1 MHLSGNGIC
10 DITSEDDINNYILD
24 DVGQQM
30 LLQPP
35 LDGGSS
41 NLISTTQA
49 TTTSTAAP
57 IPPPPPPSSI
67 SSTATP
73 MKTFAKLKKLVWLD
87 LSGNRINHISAN
99 YLPKALVT
107 LDLSRNILP
116 AVPTHAIQHLHDL
129 KILLLKDNLIS
140 QLFDVELGGGAVG
153 GGGNNA
159 HTNSA
164 TITNNPNRLRM
175 EKFDLSINNID
186 TIPDRLFNGTAHVK
200 AINFDKNYLTHL
212 PANAFH
218 NLATAH
224 LVLAFNRLQSIDAA
238 AFHTLDHT
246 LEYLD
251 LERNQ
256 LGANITAALLP
267 LKRLRYLYL
276 TANQITA
283 VNYLPPTLRVL
294 SLAGNNFTQIPLASL
309 QACSDLSYLNIGYNH
324 IDEIVENGFYDWG
337 NQLQT
342 LLLRNN
348 KITRLNYGAFNGL
361 DSIKEI
367 SLSFNDI
374 HYVHA
379 NVFENISRTLK
390 ILELSF
396 GIYREDFPMEQLKCL
411 TELIWLGLDNNNLK
425 VISDESLTTMRELTY
440 INLSFN
446 RIALLP
452 RNIFMGEIHRNL
464 MDIDL
469 SYNMISTIFPYS
481 FDSLSN
487 LQFVTLA
494 YNRIHTLDKHSFNN
508 LPYLMQLD
516 LTYNNLRNISENVFT
531 FLPSLQRLDLMANG
545 MEAMTF
551 KMFKHVSNETMPLRL
566 NISHNRLQHL
576 DGEISSFLY
585 INLIDA
591 SHNHLADTQS
601 FRHLGYALRT
611 LLLQHNNITQLVN
624 HAFGD
629 LEYLEILNL
638 SHNRIG
644 ALRRRSFQGLQ
655 CLQELDLSNNQLD
668 QLQVEQFS
676 NLKKLRILSLAHN
689 RLRTL
694 PREVF
699 LNTRLEYLSVEH
711 NQLSVW
717 PVAAFSDIGFTLR
730 SVQFAANN
738 LEYLDAAMFANTQF
752 VFDLNVSRNKLIV
765 LPDNT
770 FGYLANLTN
779 LDVSFNP
786 IVPTNLNEILLH
798 TPRVRRLNLSAMGLY
813 SMPSLIARS
822 VPHLTELDVSMN
834 YLQEISSLRELHLL
848 RVLRVAANKIA
859 NLTTFGERLPLALR
873 VLDIS
878 HNPVRRM
885 GAHDF
890 QQIRYLEHLYMA
902 DVKVSNS
909 LFLSRLRHL
918 RVLRLNAQ
926 PLFGECV
933 ARLPSLQHLY
943 TDMGGATRLD
953 DTYLAALAKN
963 VKLTTVEISGHRLR
977 TITAG
982 ALEGLAKSQRLHLR
996 ITGTQITDFPA
1007 GVFYALRHV
1016 AHLSIDLSQNR
1027 VGSLAPDSF
1036 YPNASAWD
1044 AVGTRS
1050 VIGGLDMWGNPLQC
1064 DCGLVWLGHWLR
1076 RWLRETAQMNA
1087 ISKEDA
1093 RNMLLVSK
1101 RARAICLTS
1110 CVVFSFSHFVELFSS
1125 PHTHTHILQFII

>member
-24 DVGQQM
+24 DVGQM

-35 LDGGSS
+35 LDGNTSTQAPTTIAAAAAAAAVAPSS
-41 NLISTTQA
+41 GSTTP
-49 TTTSTAAP
+49 T
-57 IPPPPPPSSI
+57 
-67 SSTATP
+67 
-73 MKTFAKLKKLVWLD
+73 KTFAKLKKLVWLD

-140 QLFDVELGGGAVG
+140 QLFDVELGGAIG
-153 GGGNNA
+153 
-159 HTNSA
+159 
-164 TITNNPNRLRM
+164 RLRL

-186 TIPDRLFNGTAHVK
+186 TIPDRLFNGTVHVK

-224 LVLAFNRLQSIDAA
+224 MVLAFNRLQSINAA

-256 LGANITAALLP
+256 LGANITAALMP

-276 TANQITA
+276 TANHITE

-309 QACSDLSYLNIGYNH
+309 QACTELSYLNIGYNK
-324 IDEIVENGFYDWG
+324 IAEIVENGFFEWG

-374 HYVHA
+374 HYVHG

-446 RIALLP
+446 RIAVLP
-452 RNIFMGEIHRNL
+452 RNIFMADIHRNL
-464 MDIDL
+464 MDVDL
-469 SYNMISTIFPYS
+469 SYNMISAIFPYT
-481 FDSLSN
+481 FDSLAT

-494 YNRIHTLDKHSFNN
+494 YNRIHTLDKHCFNN
-508 LPYLMQLD
+508 LPYLVQLD
-516 LTYNNLRNISENVFT
+516 LTYNNLRNISENIFT

-551 KMFKHVSNETMPLRL
+551 KMFKHVSNESMPLRL
-566 NISHNRLQHL
+566 NISHNRLTHL

-585 INLIDA
+585 IHLIDA
-591 SHNHLADTQS
+591 SHNHLGETQS

-611 LLLQHNNITQLVN
+611 LFLQHNNITQLVN

-638 SHNRIG
+638 SHNRIA

-699 LNTRLEYLSVEH
+699 LNTRLEYLSLEH
-711 NQLSVW
+711 NQLGVW

-730 SVQFAANN
+730 SVQFAANH
-738 LEYLDAAMFANTQF
+738 LEYLDAGMFANTQF

-798 TPRVRRLNLSAMGLY
+798 TPRVRRLNLSSMGLY
-813 SMPSLIARS
+813 SMPTLIGA
-822 VPHLTELDVSMN
+822 PYLTELDVSMN

-848 RVLRVAANKIA
+848 RVLRAGANKIA
-859 NLTTFGERLPLALR
+859 NLTTLGERLPLALR

-878 HNPVRRM
+878 HNPIRRT
-885 GAHDF
+885 APHDF
-890 QQIRYLEHLYMA
+890 QQIRYLEQLYMA

-933 ARLPSLQHLY
+933 ARLPALQHLY
-943 TDMGGATRLD
+943 TDMAGATQLD
-953 DTYLAALAKN
+953 DAYLARLAKN
-963 VKLTTVEISGHRLR
+963 IKLTTVEITGNRLS

-982 ALEGLAKSQRLHLR
+982 ALAGLARSQRLHLK
-996 ITGTQITDFPA
+996 ITGTQISDFPA

-1027 VGSLAPDSF
+1027 IGSLAPDSF

-1050 VIGGLDMWGNPLQC
+1050 IIGGMDLWGNPLQC

-1087 ISKEDA
+1087 ISKEEA
-1093 RNMLLVSK
+1093 RNMLLVSTMFD
-1101 RARAICLTS
+1101 LHV
-1110 CVVFSFSHFVELFSS
+1110 CVVCSMYICIVNAIS
-1125 PHTHTHILQFII
+1125 FII